1 MFLLWDCA
9 NMDTGQI
16 IHNLPN
22 VITVKNKKGERERE
36 ARANLGA
43 YK

>member
-1 MFLLWDCA
+1 
-9 NMDTGQI
+9 MDTGQI

-22 VITVKNKKGERERE
+22 VITVQNKKGERE